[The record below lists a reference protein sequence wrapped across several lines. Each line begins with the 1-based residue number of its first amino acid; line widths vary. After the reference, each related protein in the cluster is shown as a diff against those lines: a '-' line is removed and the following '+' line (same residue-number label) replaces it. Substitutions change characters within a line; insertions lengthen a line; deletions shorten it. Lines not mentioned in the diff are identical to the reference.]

1 MPAIVSHRC
10 VNGCVFLK
18 NEDDPMICKC
28 AAEATGRRPPANEKE
43 QRLDAMAS
51 EVDGFERGLLD
62 VAMQRINARV
72 GVVARP

>member
-1 MPAIVSHRC
+1 
-10 VNGCVFLK
+10 
-18 NEDDPMICKC
+18 MICKC